1 MSPFRIAAAENIYIY
16 NSIKKKK
23 KRIDGVA
30 TVSSISHDAELYDQI
45 NVNLH
50 FRIIYYLVILQA
62 A

>member
-16 NSIKKKK
+16 NSIKKK

>member
-16 NSIKKKK
+16 NSIKKK

-50 FRIIYYLVILQA
+50 FRIIYYIVILQA